1 MNITL
6 YFSEFSFI
14 SSSNIKALESPL
26 SESFTKYIF
35 LWDFSGGP
43 VVKDPPCNA
52 GEAGLIPGGGTKVSC
67 ATEQLRPRRITTEPA
82 HHN

>member
-6 YFSEFSFI
+6 YFSEFI
-14 SSSNIKALESPL
+14 SSNIKALESPL

-35 LWDFSGGP
+35 FRDFSGGP
-43 VVKDPPCNA
+43 VVKDPSCNA
-52 GEAGLIPGGGTKVSC
+52 GEAGLIPGWRTKVSC
-67 ATEQLRPRRITTEPA
+67 ATEQLRPRMTTTEPA

>member
-6 YFSEFSFI
+6 YFSEFI
-14 SSSNIKALESPL
+14 SSNIKALESPL

-35 LWDFSGGP
+35 LRDFSGGP
-43 VVKDPPCNA
+43 VVKDPSCNA
-52 GEAGLIPGGGTKVSC
+52 GEAGLISGWRTKVSC
-67 ATEQLRPRRITTEPA
+67 AMEQLRPRMTTTEPA